1 MPDSL
6 QRAQSHPARQ
16 GGDHH
21 RRGHRYGPVHGTGV
35 RESRGGYRGRQ
46 PDGGEPRAGGGGRAL
61 GRRALAI
68 RTDVSLKT
76 DVDRMVAGTMEAF
89 GQVDVLVNSA
99 GLGSGIGED
108 GRGLGHRDPPWLIDI
123 PEDNWDPIIAVN
135 LKGVYLCCAAAGRIM
150 AAQRRGDII
159 NISSRAGAAGAA
171 RPYSAAKAGV
181 NRLTAGLAR
190 EFGPYN
196 VRVNA
201 LAPTYTRTEVGV
213 MQRPS
218 EVAAY
223 DAPETLARYPLGRI
237 AEPIGHR
244 LRGPVP
250 GLRCGQRDH
259 GSDPQRR
266 LRRIGLARIIQ
277 ERVHHVG
284 PPLTLSLSPE
294 GRRGKGDPIDPLSLR
309 RGKGRG

>member
-1 MPDSL
+1 MPMPFSVPSL
-6 QRAQSHPARQ
+6 ALPGKVAIIT
-16 GGDHH
+16 GG
-21 RRGHRYGPVHGTGV
+21 GTGMGRSMALEFAKAGADIV
-35 RESRGGYRGRQ
+35 VASRTVANLERVAA
-46 PDGGEPRAGGGGRAL
+46 EVRAL

-68 RTDVSLKT
+68 RTDVSLKS

-89 GQVDVLVNSA
+89 GHVDILVNNA

-108 GRGLGHRDPPWLIDI
+108 GRGGGHRDPPWLIDI

-150 AAQRRGDII
+150 VAQRRGSII
-159 NISSRAGAAGAA
+159 NISSRAGAVGAA

-190 EFGPYN
+190 ELGPYN

-201 LAPTYTRTEVGV
+201 IAPAYTRTEVGV

-237 AEPIGHR
+237 AEPIDIACAALFLASDAANGITGQV
-244 LRGPVP
+244 LNVD
-250 GLRCGQRDH
+250 CGA
-259 GSDPQRR
+259 S
-266 LRRIGLARIIQ
+266 A
-277 ERVHHVG
+277 
-284 PPLTLSLSPE
+284 
-294 GRRGKGDPIDPLSLR
+294 
-309 RGKGRG
+309 